1 MTALKN
7 YFPMLRSR
15 EELLNEIR
23 KDGRLREIYAQWNL
37 EQQEE
42 FLDFCTGVRGVKLL
56 YDSFFKEIMN
66 PEYVPERMNEFL
78 SLLLKRRCW
87 QYCRMTRRELQ
98 TNLRCW

>member
-1 MTALKN
+1 MTALKK

-15 EELLNEIR
+15 EELLSEIQKNE
-23 KDGRLREIYAQWNL
+23 RLKEIYGQWNP

-78 SLLLKRRCW
+78 SLLLK
-87 QYCRMTRRELQ
+87 QQ
-98 TNLRCW
+98 V